1 MLQLLNA
8 GVQVNHS
15 RVGLWPFAAMWV
27 VKRSCHRNLTCSCGL
42 GLSRHQVFVE
52 GLCSQLGRHSRI
64 DREGSDA
71 ETGSEELLASTKTLR
86 RKCTTTSSCSQFD
99 LSPATDRLIA
109 RDLCFEVRSQQSAFE
124 QVHNIPG

>member
-71 ETGSEELLASTKTLR
+71 ETVRLRGAAGLYKDTKE
-86 RKCTTTSSCSQFD
+86 KM
-99 LSPATDRLIA
+99 
-109 RDLCFEVRSQQSAFE
+109 
-124 QVHNIPG
+124 HNHIQLQPV